1 MALGLVNQMSG
12 WARVDRKVLDPP
24 ARQGQGTGHK
34 QQGWYLG
41 EAAPKPKETGPRERQ
56 RSELQSDAS
65 WQVHRP
71 ADGVDRSGH
80 GAGDF
85 LKGPR
90 ASRARSGVGAEPAP
104 TGAGEKDPHGVL
116 LLHGG
121 KAVAFRE

>member
-1 MALGLVNQMSG
+1 MSG

-24 ARQGQGTGHK
+24 TCQGQGTGHK

-85 LKGPR
+85 FQSSQGEPCPLRYKSGTGPDR
-90 ASRARSGVGAEPAP
+90 GR
-104 TGAGEKDPHGVL
+104 
-116 LLHGG
+116 
-121 KAVAFRE
+121 